1 MPIATGDKIP
11 DVELKRMGK
20 REPESVRSLDLLGKG
35 KVVLFGVPGAFTPTC
50 SDQHLPGFLVRTDEL
65 KAKGVDLVACIAVND
80 AWVMGAWGEARGVGD
95 EIAMLADGNGE
106 FTRAIGLENDLSK
119 AGLGSRSKRY
129 AMVLDDGVVT
139 YLGVESAPGVSVSG
153 AEAVLAA
160 L

>member
-1 MPIATGDKIP
+1 
-11 DVELKRMGK
+11 
-20 REPESVRSLDLLGKG
+20 
-35 KVVLFGVPGAFTPTC
+35 
-50 SDQHLPGFLVRTDEL
+50 
-65 KAKGVDLVACIAVND
+65 
-80 AWVMGAWGEARGVGD
+80 
-95 EIAMLADGNGE
+95 MLADGNGE